1 LISTGKRRTLQ
12 CSENVGIAGFNI
24 SAIYI
29 QKMSESAS
37 EFASES
43 KSETESIVVKRAYNV
58 SDLKKEQLSKARAR
72 ALELRETLNALK
84 TPKNKPNKIKQPS
97 KLEIEISKI
106 KQQTKET
113 ELEPDKETEPEPENI
128 IEPTKPPMEILKQQ
142 PQKKQGFQRDRQSGF
157 FIL

>member
-1 LISTGKRRTLQ
+1 
-12 CSENVGIAGFNI
+12 
-24 SAIYI
+24 
-29 QKMSESAS
+29 MSESAS

-84 TPKNKPNKIKQPS
+84 PKNKPNKIKQPS

-128 IEPTKPPMEILKQQ
+128 IKPTKPSMEILKQQ
-142 PQKKQGFQRDRQSGF
+142 PKKKQGFQRDRQSGF

>member
-1 LISTGKRRTLQ
+1 LETRPAHAPAADHTTLAYLSSPARGSKESKTIQLIQ
-12 CSENVGIAGFNI
+12 CSIFV
-24 SAIYI
+24 
-29 QKMSESAS
+29 
-37 EFASES
+37 
-43 KSETESIVVKRAYNV
+43 T
-58 SDLKKEQLSKARAR
+58 
-72 ALELRETLNALK
+72 
-84 TPKNKPNKIKQPS
+84 

>member
-1 LISTGKRRTLQ
+1 
-12 CSENVGIAGFNI
+12 
-24 SAIYI
+24 
-29 QKMSESAS
+29 MSESAS

-113 ELEPDKETEPEPENI
+113 ELEPDKETLEPEKI
-128 IEPTKPPMEILKQQ
+128 IEPKTTKPPIESLKQP
-142 PQKKQGFQRDRQSGF
+142 PQKKQGFQRDKQSGF

>member
-1 LISTGKRRTLQ
+1 MSEFDSESK
-12 CSENVGIAGFNI
+12 SEN
-24 SAIYI
+24 
-29 QKMSESAS
+29 
-37 EFASES
+37 
-43 KSETESIVVKRAYNV
+43 KSETESIAVKRAYNV
-58 SDLKKEQLSKARAR
+58 SDKKKEQLSKARAR

-84 TPKNKPNKIKQPS
+84 PKNKPNKIKQPS